1 MCRESKHK
9 SEGSSR
15 LTLLL
20 KTVHGSRLYGLAH
33 ADSDF
38 DRFEV
43 YGWDK
48 GRGRQR
54 ITGQDDVTKTTY
66 DRFMRYCEKGVPQY
80 LEAMFSRVAEV
91 DNFPFDRVGYGIH
104 QANTRNTYMR
114 TIKSFW
120 ITGVETDNFKLKRH
134 AMRLVLNLRSMQE
147 NGRFNPML
155 NEDQILWVTEMAH
168 RDEMVEPL

>member
-1 MCRESKHK
+1 M
-9 SEGSSR
+9 
-15 LTLLL
+15 LLL
-20 KTVHGSRLYGLAH
+20 RTAHGSRLYGLAH
-33 ADSDF
+33 ANSDY
-38 DRFEV
+38 DTFEI

-54 ITGQDDVTKTTY
+54 IMGKDDIQRTTY

-80 LEAMFSRVAEV
+80 LEACFSRMAEV
-91 DNFPFDRVGYGIH
+91 DNFPFDRLGYGIH

-120 ITGVETDNFKLKRH
+120 TTGFESDSFKLKRH

-147 NGRFNPML
+147 TGRFNPTL
-155 NEDQILWVTEMAH
+155 TADEIAWVNKYALL
-168 RDEMVEPL
+168 DEMVEPL